1 MSKTQTV
8 IADEVFLV
16 GDADRYHIEI
26 ELTRKAGMAVRMFRY
41 DTAEA
46 LEHPAREGGVQTIN
60 FPKSMGIY
68 LKPPANTPGYEL
80 LRVRFPN
87 GLCYD
92 HRIPV
97 IKLTELSV
105 GELAE
110 RHLLFFAPLYILKMR
125 RKLKRAKT
133 PAERR
138 LLAAELAALY
148 GELAEALKQE
158 KEAGS
163 MNEVDGNKI
172 EDMTKLLYNKIYGGQ
187 YTGDILN
194 SRRKR

>member
-1 MSKTQTV
+1 VSLASFSASHPPDARVVRINTEYRLPPAKTGSGRKTIIV
-8 IADEVFLV
+8 DEVFLV
-16 GDADRYHIEI
+16 GDTDRYHIEI

-46 LEHPAREGGVQTIN
+46 LEHPA
-60 FPKSMGIY
+60 
-68 LKPPANTPGYEL
+68 NTPDYEL

-92 HRIPV
+92 HRTPV

-105 GELAE
+105 GELVE
-110 RHLLFFAPLYILKMR
+110 RRLLIFAPLYILKMR
-125 RKLKRAKT
+125 RKIKCAKT
-133 PAERR
+133 PGERR
-138 LLAAELAALY
+138 QLAALY
-148 GELAEALKQE
+148 GELTEALKQE

-172 EDMTKLLYNKIYGGQ
+172 EDMTKLLYNKIYGG
-187 YTGDILN
+187 ILN